1 MPALIE
7 DLIEKMPSSAE
18 SWREG
23 AEQAGQTCSWM
34 CILYST
40 FNILDDTPSDVWL
53 DEIGIPKHAHR
64 QIGDENVELVR
75 RLGILADNL
84 NAYRKT
90 NRAGFDEAALAAL
103 QVMADASELIT
114 DAKTLV
120 RQLAEHADTVGRPR

>member
-1 MPALIE
+1 MSQSCRRPL
-7 DLIEKMPSSAE
+7 
-18 SWREG
+18 G
-23 AEQAGQTCSWM
+23 
-34 CILYST
+34 
-40 FNILDDTPSDVWL
+40 V
-53 DEIGIPKHAHR
+53 PKNAHR

-103 QVMADASELIT
+103 QVMADASELIN

-120 RQLAEHADTVGRPR
+120 RHLAGTVGRPVR